1 MTDFKKTLNLPETPF
16 PMRADL
22 AKREPVW
29 LAAWQQQ
36 QRYRKLREH
45 CAGRPHF
52 TLHDGPPYANGDIH
66 IGHAVNKILKD
77 IIVKSKTLSGFDAPY
92 VPGWDCH
99 GLPIEH
105 QVEKTHGK
113 AIAPARFRELCR
125 TYATTQVERQK
136 ADFIRLG
143 VLGDWENPY
152 LTMNFK
158 TEADIVRALAG
169 IWKRGYLVQGRKPVN
184 WCLDCGSA
192 LAEAEVE
199 YEDRQSIAIDVAFPV
214 ADRTALEKA
223 FSLSLGDRPAYA
235 VIWTTTPWTLPGN
248 RAVSVHP
255 DLDYVLVDTD
265 RGALILL
272 KDLMEAS
279 LARYGLQSQGVMGT
293 VRGRALEHLQ
303 LQHPLLERP
312 SPIICGEHVTVEA
325 GTGLVHTAPAHGV
338 EDYAVGLHYH
348 PEVDNPVG
356 DDGLFMASVPL
367 VGGMGV
373 WAANP
378 VIIEALKANHRLLSA
393 APLTHSYPHCWR
405 HKSPIIFRATPQWFI
420 TMDQL
425 PGQGPSLR
433 ESARKAVSDTRFYPA
448 WGRARLSAMIENRPD
463 WCVSRQRAWGVPIPF
478 FVHRTSGE
486 LHPRT
491 EALTE
496 QVARKIEQAGVE
508 AWFALDAAELLG
520 DDAGNY
526 RKLTDTLDVWF
537 DSGTTH
543 LSVLRRRPELHHP
556 ADLYLEGSD
565 QHRGWF
571 QSSLLTGCA
580 LDDRAP
586 YHALLTHG
594 FVVDGQGRKMSK
606 SLGNV
611 VLPQKVMDTLGAD
624 NLRLWVASTDY
635 SGELNLSDEI
645 LKRVV
650 EAYRR
655 IRNTLRFL
663 LANLADF
670 DPSRD
675 ALPPDQWLDID
686 RYAVALT
693 RQFQQQA
700 LEDYDRYEFHL
711 VAQRLQTFCSEDLG
725 GFYLDILKDR
735 LYTTGAHSI
744 ARRAAQNALWQITQS
759 LVRLM
764 APILTFTSEEVWATL
779 QGTTPDL
786 AASIFLQTWHVLPEI
801 SDERARVS
809 SWEGLR
815 LLRSQVQKRLEEL
828 RTAGALGSSLAGEV
842 TLYATGSTLAWLR
855 QFGDDLRFVFI
866 TSKVTVLDSSQAA
879 MPPEAQSITLML
891 PDAPAPATI
900 GLDVEATKHVKC
912 ERCWHYREDVN
923 RQPDF
928 PGLCGRCIANLSGP
942 GEARHHA

>member
-348 PEVDNPVG
+348 LEVDNPVG

-405 HKSPIIFRATPQWFI
+405 HKTPIIFRATSQWFI
-420 TMDQL
+420 GMDHAEV
-425 PGQGPSLR
+425 PLR
-433 ESARKAVSDTRFYPA
+433 EIASKAVENTAFYPS
-448 WGRARLSAMIENRPD
+448 WGKARLEGMIEKRPD
-463 WCVSRQRAWGVPIPF
+463 WCISRQRNWGVPIPF
-478 FVHRTSGE
+478 FVDKETGS
-486 LHPRT
+486 LHPDT
-491 EALTE
+491 IGLLEK
-496 QVARKIEQAGVE
+496 VAKKIEKDGIE
-508 AWFALDAAELLG
+508 AWFSLDPSELG
-520 DDAGNY
+520 IDSSFE
-526 RKLTDTLDVWF
+526 KLKDTLDVWF

-543 LSVLRRRPELHHP
+543 YSVLRKREDLKWP

-571 QSSLLTGCA
+571 QSSLLSGCA
-580 LDDRAP
+580 MDGRAP
-586 YHALLTHG
+586 YDSLLTHG
-594 FVVDGQGRKMSK
+594 FVVDANGHKMSK
-606 SLGNV
+606 SKGNV
-611 VLPQKVMDTLGAD
+611 VSPQKVMDSLGAD
-624 NLRLWVASTDY
+624 ILRLWVASTDY
-635 SGELNLSDEI
+635 SGELSISDEI
-645 LKRVV
+645 LKRVT
-650 EAYRR
+650 ESYRR
-655 IRNTLRFL
+655 IRNTIRFL

-670 DPSRD
+670 DIEQNGMPLD
-675 ALPPDQWLDID
+675 EWLEID
-686 RYAVALT
+686 RYALALT
-693 RQFQQQA
+693 A
-700 LEDYDRYEFHL
+700 LLQEELKASYAKYEFHV
-711 VAQRLQTFCSEDLG
+711 VAQRLHHFCSEDLG

-735 LYTTGAHSI
+735 LYTSGENSAS
-744 ARRAAQNALWQITQS
+744 RRSAQNALFHVLNS
-759 LVRLM
+759 LLRLL
-764 APILTFTSEEVWATL
+764 APILSFTSEEAWAFFRNDEKESLFYHVWHEFPSL
-779 QGTTPDL
+779 NGMEEL
-786 AASIFLQTWHVLPEI
+786 VRKWEKIREYR
-801 SDERARVS
+801 SDA
-809 SWEGLR
+809 
-815 LLRSQVQKRLEEL
+815 QKQLEEA
-828 RTAGALGSSLAGEV
+828 RQAGLIGSSLAAEVEIHAGGEKFE
-842 TLYATGSTLAWLR
+842 LLASL
-855 QFGDDLRFVFI
+855 GDDLKFVLV
-866 TSKVTVLDSSQAA
+866 TSGARLVKSDQ
-879 MPPEAQSITLML
+879 EKI
-891 PDAPAPATI
+891 I
-900 GLDVEATKHVKC
+900 VEASESEKC
-912 ERCWHYREDVN
+912 ERCWHYREEVGKD
-923 RQPDF
+923 PEH
-928 PGLCGRCIANLSGP
+928 PTICGRCISNLHGK
-942 GEARHHA
+942 GEERHHA